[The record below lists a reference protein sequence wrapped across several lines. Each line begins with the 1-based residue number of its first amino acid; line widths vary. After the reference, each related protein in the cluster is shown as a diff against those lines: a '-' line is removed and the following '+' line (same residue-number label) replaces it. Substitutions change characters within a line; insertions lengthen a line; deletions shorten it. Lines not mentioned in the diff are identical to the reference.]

1 MSDSDDYDNP
11 WKEAI
16 EGAFPEFMAFFFPAA
31 AERIDWGRGYEFLD
45 QELRQVVRDADS
57 GKRYVDKLAR
67 VFLKNGEEDWVYI
80 HVEVQGSDEAAFPER
95 MFTYHYR
102 LFDRY
107 RRPIASFA
115 VLADTAPN
123 WRPGAY
129 THELLGCRVDF
140 VFPSV
145 KLLDLRP
152 GLDELLDNANPFAW
166 VSAAHLLT
174 QDTKG
179 DTDRRYAAKRRLVR
193 LLYQRGWERQRVINL
208 FAVLDWMMRLP
219 KALEQRLWQEIE
231 AIEEEQRMRYVTS
244 VERFYDEKWMNIH
257 KNFYEQ
263 EGQKRLQESRQ
274 EGRQEGRQVGR
285 QEGRQEGEAGL
296 LRKLLTR
303 RFGELPTW
311 AEARIAA
318 AGVDELEGWA
328 ELLLTAPSL
337 EAVLGEPGAGGH

>member
-1 MSDSDDYDNP
+1 MSNSDDYDNP

-31 AERIDWGRGYEFLD
+31 AERIDWDRDYEFLD

-67 VFLKNGEEDWVYI
+67 VFLKSGEEDWIYI
-80 HVEVQGSDEAAFPER
+80 HVEVQGSDESAFPER

-152 GLDELLDNANPFAW
+152 GLDDLLNNANPFAW

-179 DTDRRYAAKRRLVR
+179 DADRRYAAKRRLVR

-219 KALEQRLWQEIE
+219 KALERQLWQEIE

-244 VERFYDEKWMNIH
+244 VERFYDEKWKNIRI
-257 KNFYEQ
+257 E
-263 EGQKRLQESRQ
+263 ECRQ
-274 EGRQEGRQVGR
+274 EGRREGLR
-285 QEGRQEGEAGL
+285 EGHQKGEAGL
-296 LRKLLTR
+296 LRKLLAR
-303 RFGELPTW
+303 RFGELPSW

-337 EAVLGEPGAGGH
+337 EAVLGKPEAGGR